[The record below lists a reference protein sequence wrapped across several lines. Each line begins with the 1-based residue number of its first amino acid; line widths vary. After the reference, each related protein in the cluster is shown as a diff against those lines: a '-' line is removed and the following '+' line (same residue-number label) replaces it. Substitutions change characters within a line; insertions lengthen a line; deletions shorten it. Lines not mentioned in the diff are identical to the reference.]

1 VRKVGREGVGK
12 RGRKSER
19 EKIRESDGRKRERR
33 RERE

>member
-1 VRKVGREGVGK
+1 VRKVGTEGVGK
-12 RGRKSER
+12 RGRKSEK